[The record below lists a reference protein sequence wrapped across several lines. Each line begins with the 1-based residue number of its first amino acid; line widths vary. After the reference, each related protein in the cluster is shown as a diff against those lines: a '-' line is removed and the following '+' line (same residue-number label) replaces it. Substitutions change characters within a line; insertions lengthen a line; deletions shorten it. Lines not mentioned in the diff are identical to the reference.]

1 MTFDSHKR
9 NEKIPKKNIRQEM
22 LNLNAF
28 TVICG
33 GWVFEF
39 FSKKF
44 CSQRTEHNSQIENA
58 FEMCNMLFSGAGGAA
73 LRGAGARVVTVLA
86 VFHRVFNLDIFSKCL
101 TQRRGWEGI
110 VFKIFI
116 KFLFHS
122 WEPLLRTAL
131 CKHSCPKS

>member
-9 NEKIPKKNIRQEM
+9 NENSKKNIRQEM

-58 FEMCNMLFSGAGGAA
+58 FEMCNTLFSGAGGSSK
-73 LRGAGARVVTVLA
+73 RGRGKGCHSAGCFSQGFQFRHFLKM
-86 VFHRVFNLDIFSKCL
+86 FNTEAGLGGDCF
-101 TQRRGWEGI
+101 
-110 VFKIFI
+110 
-116 KFLFHS
+116 
-122 WEPLLRTAL
+122 
-131 CKHSCPKS
+131 

>member
-1 MTFDSHKR
+1 
-9 NEKIPKKNIRQEM
+9 M

-44 CSQRTEHNSQIENA
+44 CSQRTEHNSQFENA
-58 FEMCNMLFSGAGGAA
+58 FEMFNTLFSGAGGSK
-73 LRGAGARVVTVLA
+73 RGLGARVVTVLA
-86 VFHRVFNLDIFSKCL
+86 VFHRLFNLDIFSKCL

-122 WEPLLRTAL
+122 WKPL
-131 CKHSCPKS
+131 